1 MVKLCSLFLS
11 ILMFFFPFLNIP
23 EIKPD
28 SDNAKTSYTNIF
40 VHGLSG
46 WGSYDLADKAM
57 PYWGMSG
64 GNLMT
69 YLNARGYDCRSASV
83 TATASAWDRGYSMIM
98 DAKGNV
104 ITSIG
109 RISVDDD
116 VTIRMR
122 DGKAIASIKE
132 VE

>member
-1 MVKLCSLFLS
+1 
-11 ILMFFFPFLNIP
+11 
-23 EIKPD
+23 
-28 SDNAKTSYTNIF
+28 
-40 VHGLSG
+40 
-46 WGSYDLADKAM
+46 
-57 PYWGMSG
+57 
-64 GNLMT
+64 
-69 YLNARGYDCRSASV
+69 
-83 TATASAWDRGYSMIM
+83 MIM